1 MTMQPNPHPRCINCP
16 YSVNRDA
23 GQPMKY
29 EAILP
34 GDRVI
39 GFFTTHVARI
49 ERDGV
54 DVILYFADGQSYTG
68 VEGFSTRVIREAQ
81 A

>member
-1 MTMQPNPHPRCINCP
+1 MTWRPTSRCLNCP
-16 YSVNRDA
+16 HRVNRDA
-23 GQPMKY
+23 GQEVKY
-29 EAILP
+29 EDVRV

-54 DVILYFADGQSYTG
+54 DVILHFADGSTYVG
-68 VEGFSTRVIREAQ
+68 VEGFSTRVIREGRA
-81 A
+81 

>member
-1 MTMQPNPHPRCINCP
+1 MTWQPTSQCLNCP
-16 YSVNRDA
+16 YNVNRDA

-29 EAILP
+29 EDVRA

-39 GFFTTHVARI
+39 GFFTTHVVCI

-54 DVILYFADGQSYTG
+54 DMILRFADGQSYTG